1 MTDLTINQVYAIG
14 APIVLAMILIEVFF
28 SSIYNKNLYKKDDTL
43 CTIGLLTG
51 NILMVFALK
60 GITLALHFYLFQFKL
75 FNLSALMPVWA
86 LWILTF
92 VMIDLVFYFYHRIS
106 HRVNFLWAI
115 HMSHHSSEEMN
126 FAVSFRQAWF
136 GPISK
141 LPFFMV
147 LPLIGFDPTIIAV
160 AGVVSTLWGIVG
172 HTQIVGKLGP
182 LEWIF
187 NTPSH
192 HRVHH
197 GANRQYIDKNYGNLL
212 IIWDRMFGT
221 YTPQKPEL
229 DPVYGTA
236 TPLNSWNPVW
246 ANFQVFSIMIKD
258 TIKTKSWKDK
268 FRVWFSETYW
278 RPEDCIE
285 EKNPKDFYK
294 KFNPKIT
301 YDIKI
306 FSFIQMLFT
315 IAVSGSVLTFVTAHQ
330 YSEIATFGILIIVI
344 SMLTSYL
351 MQSKTVAYRLL
362 MFFSFFSIFG
372 IYYFE
377 MLSLELLST
386 KLILA
391 QFYLNILAVI
401 TIYGTQSLQN
411 INLLRT
417 KTK

>member
-1 MTDLTINQVYAIG
+1 MTNLTINEVYAIG
-14 APIVLAMILIEVFF
+14 APIVVAMILIEVFF

-43 CTIGLLTG
+43 CTIGLRTV

-75 FNLSALMPVWA
+75 FNLSALIPVWA

-221 YTPQKPEL
+221 FEPE
-229 DPVYGTA
+229 DEPVKFGLVRNVNTF
-236 TPLNSWNPVW
+236 NPTKITFMGW
-246 ANFQVFSIMIKD
+246 IDIFNNMKNASNFSEAIYFLLGPP
-258 TIKTKSWKDK
+258 KTK
-268 FRVWFSETYW
+268 
-278 RPEDCIE
+278 
-285 EKNPKDFYK
+285 N
-294 KFNPKIT
+294 
-301 YDIKI
+301 
-306 FSFIQMLFT
+306 
-315 IAVSGSVLTFVTAHQ
+315 
-330 YSEIATFGILIIVI
+330 
-344 SMLTSYL
+344 
-351 MQSKTVAYRLL
+351 
-362 MFFSFFSIFG
+362 
-372 IYYFE
+372 
-377 MLSLELLST
+377 
-386 KLILA
+386 
-391 QFYLNILAVI
+391 
-401 TIYGTQSLQN
+401 
-411 INLLRT
+411 
-417 KTK
+417 